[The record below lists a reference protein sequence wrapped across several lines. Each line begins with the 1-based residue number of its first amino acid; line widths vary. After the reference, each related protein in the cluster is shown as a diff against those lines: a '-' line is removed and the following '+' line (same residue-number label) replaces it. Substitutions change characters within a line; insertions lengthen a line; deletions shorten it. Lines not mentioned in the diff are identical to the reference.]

1 MKNDD
6 LDPSRGIVWACVAAV
21 ALYGVAILAWLLR

>member
-6 LDPSRGIVWACVAAV
+6 LDPSRGMVWACVAALAVYAVV
-21 ALYGVAILAWLLR
+21 ALGWLLR